1 MERVEEGGCDECLGP
16 YERGGANE
24 QALADA
30 GEAEPRQMSRECD
43 AVVEAYSEA
52 GLIKIL
58 IDDDYIERIGWVN
71 SDICHHENANVFLSS
86 CHQREPGLNE
96 ERAEISRPL
105 Y

>member
-1 MERVEEGGCDECLGP
+1 MERVEESGCDERLGP
-16 YERGGANE
+16 YERGRADE

-30 GEAEPRQMSRECD
+30 GEAESRQMSGECD

-52 GLIKIL
+52 GLVKVL
-58 IDDDYIERIGWVN
+58 IDDDYIERICWVN
-71 SDICHHENANVFLSS
+71 SDICHHENANVFLPSV
-86 CHQREPGLNE
+86 HQREPGLNE